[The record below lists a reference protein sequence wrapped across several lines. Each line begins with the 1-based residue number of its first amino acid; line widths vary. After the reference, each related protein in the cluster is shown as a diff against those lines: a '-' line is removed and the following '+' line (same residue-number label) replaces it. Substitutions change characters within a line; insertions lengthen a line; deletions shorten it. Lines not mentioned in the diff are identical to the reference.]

1 MSVNDF
7 SPIRVNGSL
16 PDPKGINVD
25 EVVVELWVPYVDSVT
40 TALPKLER
48 MALAYEAGK
57 SLEDNAADI
66 RRALHSIKGEAGMC
80 GVMDVY
86 TLCHE
91 AEFAF
96 EELKDH
102 SQAGDMILKVKDW
115 IEAAVKYVSDNGLRK
130 HDDKDQGPAANV
142 NPNTDT
148 AKIKEKRI
156 ATKDRRTGQKS
167 DVSNTKEKRIA
178 TKGRRVAQRAVGSKI
193 KTLVIEDSDV
203 CSRMIGILLK
213 DYCDCHFACNGR
225 EGFKMFEEAVLTEEP
240 FQLITLDIQMPVMDG
255 HQTLQAVRKCESK
268 HGIYGLDGIKI
279 IMTTSQ
285 EESKHVFDAF
295 RGGCEAYVI
304 KPVADKLLEE
314 MNKLGLLKVQPLYS
328 LA

>member
-7 SPIRVNGSL
+7 SSIRVNGSL
-16 PDPKGINVD
+16 PDPKSINVD
-25 EVVVELWVPYVDSVT
+25 EVVIELWMPYVDSVT

-57 SLEDNAADI
+57 SLEDNAAGI
-66 RRALHSIKGEAGMC
+66 RRTLHSIKGEAGMC

-86 TLCHE
+86 KLCHE
-91 AEFAF
+91 AEFGF

-102 SQAGDMILKVKDW
+102 SQAGDMVLKVKDW

-130 HDDKDQGPAANV
+130 HDDKSQGLAANV
-142 NPNTDT
+142 DPNTDT

-156 ATKDRRTGQKS
+156 AKKDRRTGPKA
-167 DVSNTKEKRIA
+167 DVSNAKEKRIA
-178 TKGRRVAQRAVGSKI
+178 KKGRRGVDSSKI
-193 KTLVIEDSDV
+193 KTLVIEDSEV

-213 DYCDCHFACNGR
+213 DYCECHFACNGR

-255 HQTLQAVRKCESK
+255 HQTLKVIRKCESK
-268 HGIYGLDGIKI
+268 NGIYGLDGIKI

-285 EESKHVFDAF
+285 EEAEHVFKAF
-295 RGGCEAYVI
+295 RGGCEAYVT
-304 KPVADKLLEE
+304 KPVGGKLLKE
-314 MNKLGLLKVQPLYS
+314 MSDLGLLKVKPQYS

>member
-7 SPIRVNGSL
+7 SSIRVNGAL
-16 PDPKGINVD
+16 PDPGEINVD
-25 EVVVELWVPYVDSVT
+25 EVVIDLWVPYVDSVT
-40 TALPKLER
+40 SALPKLER

-57 SLEDNAADI
+57 SMEDNAAGI
-66 RRALHSIKGEAGMC
+66 RRTLHSMKGEAGMC

-86 TLCHE
+86 KLCHE

-96 EELKDH
+96 EEIKDH
-102 SQAGDMILKVKDW
+102 TQAGDMVLKVKDW
-115 IEAAVKYVSDNGLRK
+115 IEAARKYVTDNGLRK
-130 HDDKDQGPAANV
+130 HDDKDQGLAANV
-142 NPNTDT
+142 NPNTNT

-156 ATKDRRTGQKS
+156 AKKDRRAARKA
-167 DVSNTKEKRIA
+167 DVSNTEEKRIA
-178 TKGRRVAQRAVGSKI
+178 KKDRRGVDSSKI
-193 KTLVIEDSDV
+193 KTLVIEDSEV
-203 CSRMIGILLK
+203 CSRMIGIVLK

-225 EGFKMFEEAVLTEEP
+225 EGFKMFEDAILTETP

-255 HQTLQAVRKCESK
+255 HETLQVVRKCESK
-268 HGIYGLDGIKI
+268 NGIYGLDGIKI

-285 EESKHVFDAF
+285 EESRQVFKAF

-304 KPVADKLLEE
+304 KPVGGKLLEE
-314 MNKLGLLKVQPLYS
+314 MSNLGLLKVQPQYS